1 MNLSLKPKI
10 QQENIID
17 GELFSFSSSGFLW
30 FWFVSWIFTVSPQIN
45 TQSFHVLFQECVQPL
60 ELEKHWENQ
69 TSWTLYVENTKDH
82 SKQGCQRPPKVTG
95 KSHSSVGWLY
105 LCHSRFCGLWFQKY
119 WWTHLPMWWIHR
131 LESLQLFASVLTH
144 CLSPCLHWQAKQVVP
159 FVPFFLQ
166 LCVCTKT
173 SIIDPFSFSS
183 LD

>member
-1 MNLSLKPKI
+1 MALVCFL
-10 QQENIID
+10 NIYR
-17 GELFSFSSSGFLW
+17 
-30 FWFVSWIFTVSPQIN
+30 FTQIN
-45 TQSFHVLFQECVQPL
+45 TQSFHVLFQERVQPL

-69 TSWTLYVENTKDH
+69 TSWTHYVKNTKDH

-131 LESLQLFASVLTH
+131 LKSLQLFASVLTH
-144 CLSPCLHWQAKQVVP
+144 CLSPYLHWQAKQVVP